1 MIKYD
6 SLYVTVSKMKQLVR
20 DLEKDLFEILETG
33 SKHISD
39 LVQILRCRKEN
50 LLQIIDKYSN
60 TQLQVEEIGNKK
72 FVSIIPHN
80 LQQEH
85 ELLVGTMDLLK
96 DTLDKYELPKLKKK
110 KIFKNIKRFE
120 NGGIQYW
127 VNPKAR
133 EELNNISFQM
143 DQIMQFS
150 LNLTYNDS
158 LDLIPKK
165 FRSQFKEDQRL
176 CIKTMKYYLTQFK
189 KLAGKGNEDVVKS
202 YLSNKKRILHKLDI

>member
-1 MIKYD
+1 
-6 SLYVTVSKMKQLVR
+6 MKQLVR

-33 SKHISD
+33 SKHISG

-60 TQLQVEEIGNKK
+60 TQLQVEEMGNRK
-72 FVSIIPHN
+72 FISITPHN

-85 ELLVGTMDLLK
+85 DLLVGTMRLFK
-96 DTLDKYELPKLKKK
+96 DTLDKLYLPKLKKK
-110 KIFKNIKRFE
+110 KPIFKKIKRFE
-120 NGGIQYW
+120 NGIQYW

-133 EELNNISFQM
+133 EDLNNISSLM

-150 LNLTYNDS
+150 FNLTYDDA

-165 FRSQFKEDQRL
+165 FQSQFKEDQKL
-176 CIKTMKYYLTQFK
+176 CVKTMEYYLTQLK
-189 KLAGKGNEDVVKS
+189 KLVGKKNEDAIQS
-202 YLSNKKRILHKLDI
+202 YLFNKKRILQKLKA